1 MFDTTVLIENAILLI
16 CVGYAF
22 SKSRKA
28 VLLTCLFAVVLHMTV
43 DNLLL
48 ASLDI
53 RGSNYDNMIYYWSMS
68 FLFLALFGSFLV
80 RITKLSLIFAGC
92 MLSQSFL
99 SFLMAINGAQLN
111 GATFPEYGIIY
122 SIHESFNAV
131 IWIVECITVWVA
143 MTSARK

>member
-28 VLLTCLFAVVLHMTV
+28 VLAICLFAVVLHMTV

-48 ASLDI
+48 STLDLEE
-53 RGSNYDNMIYYWSMS
+53 SNYDNMIYYWSMS

-80 RITKLSLIFAGC
+80 RITKLSLIFACC

-111 GATFPEYGIIY
+111 GATLPEYGIIY

-143 MTSARK
+143 MTTARK